1 MRLKHLSRMAEVS
14 AGDWNRLFDPAYPF
28 IRHEFLDALERQGC
42 VGGDTGWEPCHLLA
56 EDEEGQVVGAAPL
69 YLKQHSYG
77 EFVFDFSWAE
87 ASHRIGK
94 HYYPKFLNAIPFTP
108 VSGPRFGT
116 ATPAATAALTGRFAS
131 LAADSGASSL
141 HALFLEPAQAELIEG
156 AGLLAR
162 RDVQFQWFNQ
172 GYADFDDFLAT
183 LRSDKRKKILR
194 ERRRVAEAGIHLEWR
209 PGNELSA
216 ADWHAVYELYAN
228 TYEERGQAPYLTAGF
243 LETLGRQPETPLRL
257 VLARQDARLVAVALT
272 MVGGD
277 TLYGRH
283 WGAAEHYHSLHFE
296 TCYYQ
301 GIEFCIQH
309 GLRRFDAG
317 VQGEHKLSR
326 GFSPVVTRSAH
337 LLTDQRLH
345 AAVAHHLQR
354 EAAFVESRQAELNRH
369 VPFKEGAQVDG

>member
-1 MRLKHLSRMAEVS
+1 MRLKHLSRMAEV
-14 AGDWNRLFDPAYPF
+14 APGDWNALFDPTYPF
-28 IRHEFLDALERQGC
+28 IRHEFLDALERNGC
-42 VGGDTGWEPCHLLA
+42 VGGDTGWEPCHLVA
-56 EDEEGQVVGAAPL
+56 EDVQGRLVGAAPL

-94 HYYPKFLNAIPFTP
+94 HYYPKLINAIPFTP
-108 VSGPRFGT
+108 VSGPRFGA
-116 ATPAATAALTGRFAS
+116 ATPAVAATLAGRYAS

-141 HALFLEPAQAELIEG
+141 HALFLEPAQADLIEG

-162 RDVQFQWFNQ
+162 RDVQFQWFNC
-172 GYADFDDFLAT
+172 GYAGFDDFLAT
-183 LRSDKRKKILR
+183 LRSEKRKKILR
-194 ERRRVAEAGIHLEWR
+194 ERRRVADVGIRFEWR
-209 PGNELSA
+209 SGNQLSA
-216 ADWHAVYELYAN
+216 GEWVEVYALYAN
-228 TYEERGQAPYLTAGF
+228 TYEERGQAPYLTPDF
-243 LETLGRQPETPLRL
+243 LEALGRFPDTPLRL
-257 VLARQDARLVAVALT
+257 ALAYHGQRLVAVALT
-272 MVGGD
+272 LVGGD

-301 GIEFCIQH
+301 GIEFCIRQ

-326 GFSPVVTRSAH
+326 GFSPVMTRSAH
-337 LLTDQRLH
+337 LLTDQRLQ

-354 EAAFVESRQAELNRH
+354 ETAFVESRQAELTRH

>member
-1 MRLKHLSRMAEVS
+1 MRLKHLSRMAEVAS
-14 AGDWNRLFDPAYPF
+14 GDWNALFDPTYPF
-28 IRHEFLDALERQGC
+28 IRHEFLDALERHDC
-42 VGGDTGWEPCHLLA
+42 VGGDTGWEPCHLVA
-56 EDEEGQVVGAAPL
+56 EDEHGKLIGAAPL

-108 VSGPRFGT
+108 VSGPRFGA
-116 ATPAATAALTGRFAS
+116 ATPAVAAALTGRYAS

-141 HALFLEPAQAELIEG
+141 HALFLEPAQAELIEE

-162 RDVQFQWFNQ
+162 RDVQFQWLNQ
-172 GYADFDDFLAT
+172 DYASFDDFLAT

-194 ERRRVAEAGIHLEWR
+194 ERRRVAEAGIRFEWR
-209 PGNELSA
+209 SGNELSA
-216 ADWHAVYELYAN
+216 SDWTEVYALYAN
-228 TYEERGQAPYLTAGF
+228 TYEERGQAPYLTPGF
-243 LETLGRQPETPLRL
+243 LETLGHPADTPLRL
-257 VLARQDARLVAVALT
+257 ALAYHGQRLVAVALT
-272 MVGGD
+272 LAGGD

-301 GIEFCIQH
+301 GIEFCIRH

-326 GFSPVVTRSAH
+326 GFSPVTTRSAH
-337 LLTDQRLH
+337 LLTDQRLQ

-354 EAAFVESRQAELNRH
+354 ETAFVESRQAELTRH